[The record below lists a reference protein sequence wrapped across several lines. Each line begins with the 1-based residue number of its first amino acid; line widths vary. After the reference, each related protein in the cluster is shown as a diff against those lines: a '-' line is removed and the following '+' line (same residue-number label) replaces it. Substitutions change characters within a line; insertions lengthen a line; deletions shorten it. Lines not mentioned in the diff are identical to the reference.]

1 MRVFDKHFH
10 SPKVAWQPPA
20 PIWLPPAKF
29 TALTT
34 AGTTAHRICSSPGGW
49 VERLGDDLLVCYKSD
64 ADRDELL
71 AGCSLL
77 DARCSL
83 LAGDNREPQATS
95 HKPLLPWNPRRI
107 FTKYIPKQNE
117 DRISPTLH
125 SGDAT
130 LPLTTTVTEADTRYG
145 LDFAA
150 GYSHGLFLD
159 QRANRALVRRV
170 KPKRLLNTF
179 AYTCSFSVVAALAGA
194 ETVNVDLSK
203 KSLDR
208 GRENFALNGLDSTV
222 GHRFLADDVLDVL
235 PRLARRGEQFDVII
249 LDPPTFSRGNQ
260 GRRWQVEQDLEA
272 LLESALDLAAPDS
285 RILLSTNCARLNVTS
300 LEQIARFCV
309 KQRSR
314 GCDYLREPELP
325 DFPPTHAASTL
336 WLRLR

>member
-1 MRVFDKHFH
+1 MQVFDKHFLT
-10 SPKVAWQPPA
+10 PKVAWQPPI
-20 PIWLPPAKF
+20 PVWLPLAKF
-29 TALTT
+29 KALNS
-34 AGTTAHRICSSPGGW
+34 AGTTAHRICSGPGGW
-49 VERLGDDLLVCYKSD
+49 IERLGDDTLVCYKSEP
-64 ADRDELL
+64 DRDELVREL
-71 AGCSLL
+71 ADWS
-77 DARCSL
+77 S
-83 LAGDNREPQATS
+83 QADWYPVRT
-95 HKPLLPWNPRRI
+95 
-107 FTKYIPKQNE
+107 FGKYIPKQNE
-117 DRISPTLH
+117 DRISPTLLA
-125 SGDAT
+125 GDAT
-130 LPLTTTVTEADTRYG
+130 LPLNTVVTEADTRYA

-179 AYTCSFSVVAALAGA
+179 AYTCSFSVAAALAGA
-194 ETVNVDLSK
+194 ETVSVDLSK

-208 GRENFALNGLDSTV
+208 GRENFALNDIDTNA
-222 GHRFLADDVLDVL
+222 GHRFLADDVLEVL
-235 PRLARRGEQFDVII
+235 PRLARRGERFDTII

-260 GRRWQVEQDLEA
+260 GRRWQVEEDLEKLIEA
-272 LLESALDLAAPDS
+272 ALDLTTPEA
-285 RILLSTNCARLNVTS
+285 RILVSTNCTRLNVAA